1 MEILTACTLD
11 CPDACSLLV
20 KILAHGAIRIRGN
33 PNHPVTKGFTCAKIR
48 RFSQRLSSKHRIT
61 RPLLRQGQD
70 WKPID
75 WEEALQLCAE
85 KIQEHRSEPESI
97 LHLRGEGDKGVL
109 SQASKLFFAELGAS
123 TTAGSLCD
131 VAGIAACIA
140 DFGSLETNDILDL
153 TNASAIVNW
162 GKDLARSSNHLAA
175 LVRKARQR
183 GARVLTISPGGDGNA
198 DYSDKM
204 IIVRPGTDRFLAMA
218 VVQLLLQRGK
228 IPKKII
234 KRARNWSRFQQLVTS
249 RPASELAHWCDVSED
264 AVEQLFEFYVRSEP
278 VATLLGWGLQRYK
291 YGGETVRCIN
301 ALALL
306 SGHIGRSGGGSYYNI
321 SSTRNFN
328 LTWTEAALGRKRRTF
343 LEPKIGEEILE
354 AEDPPIRLLWVNG
367 FNVINQAPDS
377 GAIARAFE
385 TIEFKVVVE
394 GFMTDTAARADLVL
408 PCQLMFE
415 KEDIVGSFLHNYVNY
430 VRPVKEPPQG
440 TRSDFSILAELGRR
454 LSPPISIPE
463 AEECMKASLDSPYLG
478 ISLEDLRQR
487 GFVRA
492 KRPEIAYAGLA
503 FDHSDGRYHL
513 PTEIHQELA
522 PPTEFPLRLLTLV
535 RRNYLHSQ
543 ILPEEHVL
551 VPIAWVSPESV
562 AVKGLDLNKDVYM
575 VSPLGRLKVRLK
587 YVKEL
592 HPEVVIYRRGDWM
605 SLGGGVNRIIA
616 AELTDLGNG
625 AAYYSQYVRLEN

>member
-1 MEILTACTLD
+1 M
-11 CPDACSLLV
+11 
-20 KILAHGAIRIRGN
+20 
-33 PNHPVTKGFTCAKIR
+33 
-48 RFSQRLSSKHRIT
+48 
-61 RPLLRQGQD
+61 
-70 WKPID
+70 
-75 WEEALQLCAE
+75 
-85 KIQEHRSEPESI
+85 
-97 LHLRGEGDKGVL
+97 
-109 SQASKLFFAELGAS
+109 
-123 TTAGSLCD
+123 
-131 VAGIAACIA
+131 AGIAACIA
-140 DFGSLETNDILDL
+140 DFGSLETNDILDIP
-153 TNASAIVNW
+153 NASAIVNW

-183 GARVLTISPGGDGNA
+183 GARVLSISPGGDGNL

-228 IPKKII
+228 IPKEII
-234 KRARNWSRFQQLVTS
+234 KRARNWTRFQQLVTS
-249 RPASELAHWCDVSED
+249 RPASELARWCDVSED
-264 AVEQLFEFYVRSEP
+264 AVEQLFEFYVRPEP

-291 YGGETVRCIN
+291 YGGETVRFIN

-321 SSTRNFN
+321 SSTRDFN
-328 LTWTEAALGRKRRTF
+328 LNWSKVALGVKGRTL

-354 AEDPPIRLLWVNG
+354 AKDPPIRLLWVNG

-430 VRPVKEPPQG
+430 VRPVQEPPEG
-440 TRSDFSILAELGRR
+440 VRSDFSILAELGRR
-454 LSPPISIPE
+454 LSPPILIPE
-463 AEECMKASLDSPYLG
+463 AEECMKASMDSPYLG

-487 GFVRA
+487 GFVCS

-513 PTEIHQELA
+513 PTEIHQEVA

-535 RRNYLHSQ
+535 RRNFLHSQ

-551 VPIAWVSPESV
+551 VPFAWVSPESV
-562 AVKGLDLNKDVYM
+562 AVKGLDLDKDVYM
-575 VSPLGRLKVRLK
+575 VSSIGRLKIRLK
-587 YVKEL
+587 YAEEL

-605 SLGGGVNRIIA
+605 SLGGGANRIIA

-625 AAYYSQYVRLEN
+625 AAYYSQFVRLEN